1 MKQDYQFPA
10 SADVPDDLSDPCR
23 RRLGRVL
30 HLTHG

>member
-1 MKQDYQFPA
+1 MKQDSQFPA
-10 SADVPDDLSDPCR
+10 SADVPDDLSDSCR